1 MEFFLGKLHAKNFVL
16 EVQAGDTLSN
26 VAAQVPDIK
35 GKPPEQEVLISAG

>member
-1 MEFFLGKLHAKNFVL
+1 MQRFILVLIAKNFVL